1 LISPHVEPVE
11 IAVASNTVLRGELRR
26 VGPDWALLVHDLGED
41 LDAWCS
47 LPSRLTEQGLSV
59 LAVDLRGHGTS
70 DGEADAAAVSDD
82 IIATV
87 DYATAAGAA
96 RLYMGAAGQ
105 AGRCALE
112 LAADRPDQ
120 LAGLFLVSPAIPLRN
135 GAPMV
140 PKLLLIGQGEAGED
154 EISNMTTGRSVLARL
169 PAQSH
174 GLGLLRGSL
183 GEQVVDYVVRF
194 LADIRRNPPL
204 ALRPRREFREELS

>member
-1 LISPHVEPVE
+1 LISPRVEPVE
-11 IAVASNTVLRGELRR
+11 IVVAAITVLRGELRR

-70 DGEADAAAVSDD
+70 DGEADAAAISDD

-87 DYATAAGAA
+87 DYATTAGAA
-96 RLYMGAAGQ
+96 RLYLGAAGQ

-120 LAGLFLVSPAIPLRN
+120 LAGLFLVSPATPLPKH
-135 GAPMV
+135 APTV
-140 PKLLLIGQGEAGED
+140 PKLLLVGQGEAGED
-154 EISNMTTGRSVLARL
+154 EISDLTTGRSVLARL
-169 PAQSH
+169 PAESH

-183 GEQVVDYVVRF
+183 GEQVVGYVVRF
-194 LADIRRNPPL
+194 LADIRRNPQL
-204 ALRPRREFREELS
+204 AMRPRREFREELS